1 MEGDF
6 NRIDLNSIET
16 ISVLKDA
23 ASASIYGSR
32 ASNGVILITTKRGYE
47 GKPTVTFNGYVGMNT
62 PTTLPEPATAIEY
75 MQAVDVARQ
84 NALQQPLYT
93 NVIDI
98 YKNGGVDQIN
108 YYDTDWRNEVIKSS
122 ALVQNYSVGVS
133 GGSEFIKVFAS
144 AGYYSQDGLID
155 NNKFS
160 RTSLRLNSDMKIN
173 KWVKLGI
180 DASVRQAN
188 ATSPVM
194 DSPANIIGKALT
206 MTPIMSGIN
215 ADGTYGYGIN
225 GTNPIAMVRTGCT
238 SNSTA
243 PEYIIKTS
251 LTITP
256 LKGLSIYG
264 AYTWKRNDGET
275 NAFVKPYDTYEN
287 GAFKGSFPTTGSSMS
302 DQRTKQVRK
311 QYDLMEHTKTLSAR
325 IILKY

>member
-1 MEGDF
+1 MPGLTAVQSSGQPGNDQASLKLRGLGSLNSSTSPLILIDGVEGDF

-75 MQAVDVARQ
+75 MQAVDIARQ

-122 ALVQNYSVGVS
+122 AIVQNYSVGVS

-225 GTNPIAMVRTGCT
+225 GTNPIAMVDLVALQTAQRQNT
-238 SNSTA
+238 SSR
-243 PEYIIKTS
+243 
-251 LTITP
+251 L
-256 LKGLSIYG
+256 
-264 AYTWKRNDGET
+264 R
-275 NAFVKPYDTYEN
+275 
-287 GAFKGSFPTTGSSMS
+287 
-302 DQRTKQVRK
+302 
-311 QYDLMEHTKTLSAR
+311 
-325 IILKY
+325 

>member
-1 MEGDF
+1 
-6 NRIDLNSIET
+6 
-16 ISVLKDA
+16 
-23 ASASIYGSR
+23 
-32 ASNGVILITTKRGYE
+32 
-47 GKPTVTFNGYVGMNT
+47 
-62 PTTLPEPATAIEY
+62 
-75 MQAVDVARQ
+75 
-84 NALQQPLYT
+84 
-93 NVIDI
+93 
-98 YKNGGVDQIN
+98 
-108 YYDTDWRNEVIKSS
+108 
-122 ALVQNYSVGVS
+122 
-133 GGSEFIKVFAS
+133 
-144 AGYYSQDGLID
+144 
-155 NNKFS
+155 
-160 RTSLRLNSDMKIN
+160 MKIN

-311 QYDLMEHTKTLSAR
+311 QYDLIGTYENTFGKNY
-325 IILKY
+325 LKY